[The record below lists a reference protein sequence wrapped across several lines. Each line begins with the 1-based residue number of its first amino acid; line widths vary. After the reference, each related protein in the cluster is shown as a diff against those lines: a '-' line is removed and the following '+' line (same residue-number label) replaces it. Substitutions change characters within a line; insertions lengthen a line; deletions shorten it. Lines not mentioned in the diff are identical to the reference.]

1 MTLEV
6 PKKKSLLPHGFKA
19 NAERIS
25 VSYRKKLDLNVHDP
39 LCGFELAKHLNIE
52 VYRPAQIF
60 PPDTNLEILLGVEND
75 DNGWSA
81 LTMNTGKGNK
91 IIIHNN
97 LQAPV
102 RQQSNLMHEL
112 SHVICEHKRPN
123 KYEDI
128 NLPFF
133 MRDFDAQQEEE
144 ANYLGSTLQIPREAL
159 LWALKRGMTKEEIG
173 DYFQASISMVTFRI
187 NSTGVMRQL
196 SYMRR

>member
-1 MTLEV
+1 M

-25 VSYRKKLDLNVHDP
+25 LSYRKEMDLNAYDP

-52 VYRPAQIF
+52 VYKPEQIF
-60 PPDTNLEILLGVEND
+60 PPNTNLEILIGVENN

-81 LTMNTGKGNK
+81 LTMNTGNGNK

-123 KYEDI
+123 THDNI

-133 MRDFDAQQEEE
+133 MRDFDPQQEEE
-144 ANYLGSTLQIPREAL
+144 ANYLGSSLQIPRDAL
-159 LWALKRGMTKEEIG
+159 VWAIKRGMSKEEIG
-173 DYFQASISMVTFRI
+173 NYYQASLSMVTFRI

-196 SYMRR
+196 SYLRR